1 MIKIFLPKGL
11 SARVRGAIAR
21 RLQSA
26 MAVRADTAETT
37 VEEGTSEIP
46 ARGVEQADAELQ
58 EAPIPATEE
67 KEDDIGLHG
76 SFTWSAAESR
86 EDRLRERSR
95 SPVKGTSL
103 PSEVPSTME
112 VMPQAPLGEGSMPSV
127 GLEVTP
133 EQASVLKEAMEH
145 PKTALEVLQACTD
158 LSVGITTLVASL
170 KATHTQGI
178 NILQEQSQTRGDLAR
193 SLDLVARAITRQA
206 TACESLVAGV
216 NSNTSRVGA
225 VSGETNKVRTW
236 LQWAMPRPLPESA
249 KRLEELLVAHGEK
262 SEQAMQELAK
272 EFSTELQTV
281 GSKIVTELKGVIEA
295 IQKIGVE
302 STQDQ
307 PDVSAGNPFGLEAIG
322 GEVAAGLGFPPQMP
336 STFCVTTTPST
347 YGQARAMPSIVGC
360 SALGADDSSDDDAIA
375 GDTQRW

>member
-1 MIKIFLPKGL
+1 MVKIFLPKGL

-37 VEEGTSEIP
+37 TEEGTSEIP
-46 ARGVEQADAELQ
+46 TRGVEQAAEALQ
-58 EAPIPATEE
+58 EVAAPMPEE
-67 KEDDIGLHG
+67 KEDDLGPHG
-76 SFTWSAAESR
+76 DFSWSAAESH

-95 SPVKGTSL
+95 CPVKGASL
-103 PSEVPSTME
+103 STAVPSTMG
-112 VMPQAPLGEGSMPSV
+112 VMPQAPLGEGSMPSG

-178 NILQEQSQTRGDLAR
+178 AILQEQSQTRGDLAR

-216 NSNTSRVGA
+216 SSNTSRVGA

-236 LQWAMPRPLPESA
+236 LQWAMPRLLPESA

-281 GSKIVTELKGVIEA
+281 GSKIVTELKGVIDA

-302 STQDQ
+302 STQEQ
-307 PDVSAGNPFGLEAIG
+307 PDVSAGNPFGLEATG
-322 GEVAAGLGFPPQMP
+322 GEVAAGLGFPPPMP
-336 STFCVTTTPST
+336 SAPVLQPPPPPTVKQVPCP
-347 YGQARAMPSIVGC
+347 
-360 SALGADDSSDDDAIA
+360 AL
-375 GDTQRW
+375 QRPRRR